1 MIYVGLLHLN
11 EKSRCEIDENK
22 LVSTLTLYA
31 SAPTFLKK
39 QFLTLCY
46 SRRSEQHDKDE
57 VGGNET
63 TLLMGRI
70 FDKAS
75 SSVLKLNDFEVLS
88 GRTKEEA
95 LEKIWGKYVYIKGNQ
110 EGSEFEVV
118 IDSTG
123 QLPFYYYFLP
133 NGDVLFSSDI
143 EILFKVLSQK
153 PVLNWAYLSS
163 FIVYGN
169 SSAIITAFKN
179 VFELPPGCCL
189 KLTKNGHKTELF
201 WNPLSTNKPPLHS
214 SSDSVDVLKA
224 TLQPL
229 IEPFKNICV
238 SLSGGLDSSSLV
250 YCLKNIKKEDQTLK
264 AINFF
269 HSAIKSSNESV
280 YARAVCQENGIELI
294 EIDLCDTLPF
304 DSFSKKLSINPN
316 KPTTELI
323 SLKGKEKILSHVSSI
338 DSSIYL
344 SGHGSDHIF
353 MHPPA
358 KQALSDYILEKGIL
372 GSQHV
377 LKELSH
383 FYRDSA
389 FSLLKENGK
398 SLSSY
403 FFHCRLEKRHPKN
416 TLYKPPA
423 WIKERAFQEKTSDFI
438 HPVYGRLPSQ
448 VLPGKYSQ
456 IDNLYEGLASI
467 HGEMHQFHST
477 CYPFFYKPMVEF
489 ALSIP
494 TFKLFDKGYDRY
506 PLRQAVSDHFKT
518 ETVWRRSKGH
528 TTGVVQLGIKKNLK
542 EILDLCLEGELVK
555 QGFVDKE
562 GLHQTLLSM
571 ASGDY
576 ENLWPVMSIAS
587 TELFLR
593 YWGCH

>member
-11 EKSRCEIDENK
+11 QKGRCEIHENR
-22 LVSTLTLYA
+22 LVTTLSLYT
-31 SAPTFLKK
+31 SAPALIKK
-39 QFLTLCY
+39 PFLTLCY
-46 SRRSEQHDKDE
+46 SERSEEHDMDE

-63 TLLMGRI
+63 TLFMGRI
-70 FDKAS
+70 FDKS
-75 SSVLKLNDFEVLS
+75 SSSALKPKDFEFLS
-88 GRTKEEA
+88 SRNKEEA
-95 LEKIWGKYVYIKGNQ
+95 LGKIWGKYVYIKGNP

-118 IDSTG
+118 IDPTG
-123 QLPFYYYFLP
+123 QLPFFYYFLP

-143 EILFKVLSQK
+143 EIIFKVLSQR
-153 PVLNWAYLSS
+153 PALNWAYLCSYL
-163 FIVYGN
+163 VYGN
-169 SSAIITAFKN
+169 SSSIVTPFKH
-179 VFELPPGCCL
+179 VFEVPPGCCL
-189 KLTKNGHKTELF
+189 KLTKNDHKTELF
-201 WNPLSTNKPPLHS
+201 WNPLSTFNSSPPFQG
-214 SSDSVDVLKA
+214 DSVDVLKA

-229 IEPFKNICV
+229 IEPYKNICV

-250 YCLKNIKKEDQTLK
+250 YCLKSIKKEGQTLK

-280 YARAVCQENGIELI
+280 YARAVCQENGVELI

-304 DSFSKKLSINPN
+304 DSFGKKLSLNPN

-323 SLKGKEKILSHVSSI
+323 SLKGKEKILSHVTSI

-353 MHPPA
+353 MHPPS
-358 KQALSDYILEKGIL
+358 KQALSDYILEKGIS
-372 GSQHV
+372 GSKNV

-383 FYRDSA
+383 FYRDSI

-403 FFHCRLEKRHPKN
+403 FFHCRLGKRHLKN
-416 TLYKPPA
+416 ILYQPPA
-423 WIKERAFQEKTSDFI
+423 WIKQRAFQEKTADFV
-438 HPVYGRLPSQ
+438 HPVYGHLPSQ
-448 VLPGKYSQ
+448 VLPGKYGQ
-456 IDNLYEGLASI
+456 IDNLYEGLSSI

-477 CYPFFYKPMVEF
+477 CYPFFYQPVVEF
-489 ALSIP
+489 ALAIP
-494 TFKLFDKGYDRY
+494 SFKLFDKGYDRY
-506 PLRQAVSDHFKT
+506 PLRQAVSNHFKT

-542 EILDLCLEGELVK
+542 DVLDLCLNGELVK
-555 QGFVDKE
+555 QGFIDKE
-562 GLHQTLLSM
+562 GLHKTLQSM

-576 ENLWPVMSIAS
+576 ENLWPVMTVAS

-593 YWGCH
+593 YWGNH

>member
-11 EKSRCEIDENK
+11 EKNRCEIDENK
-22 LVSTLTLYA
+22 LVSTLTLYT
-31 SAPTFLKK
+31 SAPTLIKK
-39 QFLTLCY
+39 PFLTLCY
-46 SRRSEQHDKDE
+46 SQRSEHDKDK
-57 VGGNET
+57 VWGNET

-75 SSVLKLNDFEVLS
+75 SCSLTPKDLENLS
-88 GRTKEEA
+88 SRNKEEA
-95 LEKIWGKYVYIKGNQ
+95 LGKIWGKFVYIKSNQ
-110 EGSEFEVV
+110 EGSQFEVV
-118 IDSTG
+118 VDSTG
-123 QLPFYYYFLP
+123 QLPFFYYSFS

-153 PVLNWAYLSS
+153 PALNWVYLCSYL
-163 FIVYGN
+163 VHGN
-169 SSAIITAFKN
+169 SSAIITPFQN
-179 VFELPPGCCL
+179 VFEIPPGCCL
-189 KLTKNGHKTELF
+189 KLTKNEQKTELF
-201 WNPLSTNKPPLHS
+201 WNPLLSYKS
-214 SSDSVDVLKA
+214 SLPSASDSVDVLKT

-229 IEPFKNICV
+229 IEPYRNICV

-269 HSAIKSSNESV
+269 HSAIQSSNETV
-280 YARAVCQENGIELI
+280 YARAVCQETGIELI

-304 DSFSKKLSINPN
+304 DSIGKKLSINPN

-323 SLKGKEKILSHVSSI
+323 NLKGKEKILSHVSSI
-338 DSSIYL
+338 DSSIYF

-353 MHPPA
+353 MHPPS
-358 KQALSDYILEKGIL
+358 KQALSDYILENGIS
-372 GSQHV
+372 GSQQI
-377 LKELSH
+377 LKKISH
-383 FYRDSA
+383 FYRDSI

-403 FFHCRLEKRHPKN
+403 FFHSRLGKRHPKN
-416 TLYKPPA
+416 TLYQSPA
-423 WIKERAFQEKTSDFI
+423 WIKQRAYQEKTSDYI
-438 HPVYGRLPSQ
+438 HPVYGHLPIQ
-448 VLPGKYSQ
+448 ILPGKYGQ

-477 CYPFFYKPMVEF
+477 CYPFFYQPVVEF

-506 PLRQAVSDHFKT
+506 PLRQAISDHFKT

-528 TTGVVQLGIKKNLK
+528 TTGVVQLGMKKNLK
-542 EILDLCLEGELVK
+542 DILDLCLEGQLVK

-562 GLHQTLLSM
+562 GLHRTLLSM
-571 ASGDY
+571 ASGDH
-576 ENLWPVMSIAS
+576 EHLWPVMCIAS
-587 TELFLR
+587 TEIFLR